1 MSNLHLFILGL
12 LLIGGM
18 TSCSKENVDPDAD
31 PAVIQ
36 VNREDILNYANSIP
50 LSGSLTTT
58 GLYYVVTKATS
69 STATIPVAPTI
80 GQELE
85 FTYTLSTLTRS
96 ASNSAI
102 VTATKVDSTNSVN
115 SVFIPYF
122 SGILKAGLEE
132 GLLKMNEGDQAILLV
147 PSNLAFGSVVSTS
160 PPVPANSA
168 VRYDVTLKRVRTEA
182 QQISEYIA
190 AKNLTVTEATS
201 SGLQFIKTVTN
212 SAGSVPASNQTLT
225 IRATG
230 RLLRA
235 SIPFDSTG
243 STITTAL
250 GKSLMSGFNEG
261 LAKLRV
267 GEKATLIFPSS
278 IGYDKNGLGQNTIY
292 VVPPYTPIR
301 YDIELISAQ

>member
-1 MSNLHLFILGL
+1 MSNLNLFILGL

-31 PAVIQ
+31 PAVLQ
-36 VNREDILNYANSIP
+36 SNREDITNYATTKG

-69 STATIPVAPTI
+69 STATPVAPAI

-85 FTYTLSTLTRS
+85 FTYTLYTLTRS
-96 ASNSAI
+96 VSNSAI
-102 VTATKVDSTNSVN
+102 VTDTKVDSTNSVN

-132 GLLKMNEGDQAILLV
+132 GLLKMNEGDQATLLV
-147 PSNLAFGSVVSTS
+147 PSNLAFGSVVSPS

-168 VRYDVTLKRVRTEA
+168 VRYDVTLKRVRTED
-182 QQISEYIA
+182 QQINEYVA
-190 AKNLTVTEATS
+190 ANKLTVTETTS
-201 SGLQFIKTVTN
+201 SGLRFIKTVTS
-212 SAGSVPASNQTLT
+212 SAVDYPQANQTLT

-230 RLLRA
+230 KLLRA

-250 GKSLMSGFNEG
+250 AKSLMAGFNEG
-261 LAKLRV
+261 LAKLKV

-278 IGYDKNGLGQNTIY
+278 IGYKDKGLGGQAENF
-292 VVPPYTPIR
+292 VVPPYTPVR